1 MGGAPSLIL
10 PNLWLGGQD
19 VINDAGFFES
29 RNIGYVLSLGP
40 AAPPAKFSF
49 AGREHINIPD
59 VPTADLSRHLS
70 RAARF
75 IAEGRHVHNRC
86 VYVHCA
92 AGISRSTTCLCAYLM
107 AHLDITF
114 REALAFVSSR
124 RRAVCPNEGF
134 TRQLKRFETS
144 RERTDLAEEFA
155 RSGGSGYA
163 ELRSRDLAEL
173 HRAPANPSSRPG
185 VGAGSK
191 DARSAPPPRDRRSSH
206 GGARHA
212 PLSQVEQQ
220 AQQNALQA
228 VRGAMSQHA
237 AQAEAARRGGH
248 EEKADGLRI
257 GNGDAKGDVG
267 LGWLLRPLAENAG
280 PPAAGRPSGQSPAAR
295 RGWPQGPPPAGR
307 RSSNSQPVAARRPPG
322 PAARR

>member
-19 VINDAGFFES
+19 VINDASFFES
-29 RNIGYVLSLGP
+29 RNVGYVLSLGP
-40 AAPPAKFSF
+40 AAPPARIAF

-59 VPTADLSRHLS
+59 IPTADLSRHLS

-107 AHLDITF
+107 AHLDLSF
-114 REALAFVSSR
+114 REALSFVSSK

-134 TRQLKRFETS
+134 TRQLKRFEMS
-144 RERTDLAEEFA
+144 KERTDLAEEFA
-155 RSGGSGYA
+155 NTGGSGYA
-163 ELRSRDLAEL
+163 ELRSRDLKEL
-173 HRAPANPSSRPG
+173 HRGPTAKPEGCGP
-185 VGAGSK
+185 
-191 DARSAPPPRDRRSSH
+191 RSAPPCRGRRSSH
-206 GGARHA
+206 GGGVRPA
-212 PLSQVEQQ
+212 PLSSVEQE

-228 VRGAMSQHA
+228 VRGAISQHH
-237 AQAEAARRGGH
+237 AARAEFARRRSH
-248 EEKADGLRI
+248 EDKTEALRV

-267 LGWLLRPLAENAG
+267 LGWLLRPLADNAG
-280 PPAAGRPSGQSPAAR
+280 TPAAGRPSGPSAAAR
-295 RGWPQGPPPAGR
+295 HGWPQQQPNALGAR
-307 RSSNSQPVAARRPPG
+307 RSSYSQPAGARRARPPSV
-322 PAARR
+322 RR